1 MVLGLMAFGAAGA
14 QAEVGA
20 NWLILNAKGERKTGA
35 ELPASINLKIDKDSL
50 GNPIPFI
57 LHSKI
62 LGIEVLFKCTTINL
76 LNAKLREEGIIGK
89 EVIINE
95 KGLKEGRGSQ
105 ILFGNCV
112 TELNGKVSAACAPS
126 VEGVANEIIT
136 NPLHALIKLH
146 ELKPSGVKDDLV
158 EVLPD
163 TGLDTTFV
171 TFKVGP
177 EVGNECPIGSK
188 IPVIGRIFLRDCNE
202 RFLEHLVEHLVE
214 TDATTTKLTELWVIS
229 KTEEHKASLLG
240 SAWAFLTGE
249 HEGLKWSGDPA

>member
-1 MVLGLMAFGAAGA
+1 MVFGLMAFGAVGA
-14 QAEVGA
+14 HAEELA
-20 NWLILNAKGERKTGA
+20 NWLILNSKGERKTGA
-35 ELPASINLKIDKDSL
+35 ELPASLQLKIDKDSL

-62 LGIEVLFKCTTINL
+62 LGIEFLIKCTTINL
-76 LNAKLREEGIIGK
+76 LNAKLREQGIIGK
-89 EVIINE
+89 EVITNE
-95 KGLKEGRGSQ
+95 KGLKEGRGFQ
-105 ILFGNCV
+105 ILLGNCV
-112 TELNGKVSAACAPS
+112 TELNGKVSEACRPET
-126 VEGVANEIIT
+126 EGVANEVIT

-171 TFKVGP
+171 TIKTGP
-177 EVGNECPIGSK
+177 ATGNECPIGTK
-188 IPVIGRIFLRDCNE
+188 VPVFGRVFLRDCNE
-202 RFLEHLVEHLVE
+202 KFLEHLIEHLVE